1 MHKFLQHK
9 QKAVEQLKILIID
22 DDEVDQ
28 MALKRSLHKSGL
40 NTQTFSASSGSNGLQ
55 LLHQETFDCIFIDF
69 KLPDMDGLDLL
80 EQLQHLELE
89 APLLLVTSHGDERIA
104 AQAIRLGAADYI
116 PKSILTPEAIS
127 HSVRSAIRLRKA
139 ETERFKY
146 EKSLRDAQYQLDLII
161 SSSPM
166 AFFSTNAAGEFL
178 FVQGKVWEMLG
189 LNPEELVGKSCL
201 DVLSS
206 FPRVLNRFKRALN
219 GETIQSIDDL
229 NGSFFKAHYV
239 PIYNEFGKFVGI
251 TGFAID
257 ITDRMNNERELTQ
270 AKELAEKSVRV
281 KEQFL
286 ANMSHE
292 IRTPMNGILGLTN
305 VLQKTNLDQ
314 EQHKFLK
321 AIQTSANNLML
332 IINDLLD
339 LSKITSQQFTFE
351 NISFNLDELIQD
363 IVDLMQ
369 VRVSERN
376 NVLLTHHNGNVPQTL
391 VGDPFRLK
399 QVLLNLIGNA
409 NKFTENGDIKLLIH
423 TLEDSNG
430 KILLEFTVEDS
441 GIGIAEDKLQLIFE
455 SFNQATNDTTRKY
468 GGTGLGLSISKSLV
482 EMQGG
487 TIAVRSQPLAGSA
500 FTFTLPFSA
509 PNASETQKEVPIETQ
524 ESGELELLPMS
535 HLRILLAEDNEINQL
550 LISTVLADWEVE
562 LDMVTNGMEALKMFK
577 KNRYDLIL
585 MDMQMPEMDG
595 YDATG
600 YIRKHG
606 GEQAC
611 IPIIALTA
619 HATTGEVEKCLAAG
633 ADAYVSKPFEPEHL
647 YQTIYKLTHQ
657 NGCTTTSAHAA
668 PSIKLEPLHKLS
680 PDRASFL
687 NELLTLCLNSTLT
700 AQEALASYDEKR
712 NLQQLEHAVADL
724 HDSIAV
730 ISAQPLLGTL
740 EELQQAI
747 EQHNILSIKPLI
759 VQSMLQSKELVDLLN
774 QELSQ
779 LHEIA

>member
-1 MHKFLQHK
+1 MHTFYQHK
-9 QKAVEQLKILIID
+9 QEAPELLKILIID

-28 MALKRSLHKSGL
+28 MALKRSLLKSGL
-40 NTQTFSASSGSNGLQ
+40 NTQTFSATSGRQGLQ
-55 LLHQETFDCIFIDF
+55 WLHEEMFDCIFIDF
-69 KLPDMDGLDLL
+69 KLPDMDGLELL

-127 HSVRSAIRLRKA
+127 HSVRTAIRLRKA
-139 ETERFKY
+139 ELQRFAY
-146 EKSLRDAQYQLDLII
+146 EKSLRNTQHQLDLII
-161 SSSPM
+161 SNSPM
-166 AFFSTNAAGEFL
+166 AFFSTNAAGEFM
-178 FVQGKVWEMLG
+178 FAQGMVWGVLG
-189 LNPEELVGKSCL
+189 INTDDLIGKSCFEML
-201 DVLSS
+201 TRY
-206 FPRVLNRFKRALN
+206 PRVLNRFKRALK
-219 GETIQSIDDL
+219 GETIQSLDDI
-229 NGSFFKAHYV
+229 NGYFFRAHYV
-239 PIYNEFGKFVGI
+239 PIYNEHGKLVGI

-351 NISFNLDELIQD
+351 NISFNLEELIQD

-376 NVLLTHHNGNVPQTL
+376 NILLTYQDTHVPQTL
-391 VGDPFRLK
+391 IGDPFRLK

-409 NKFTENGDIKLLIH
+409 TKFTENGQIKLLVH
-423 TLEDSNG
+423 TLEEADD
-430 KILLEFTVEDS
+430 KLLLEFTVEDS
-441 GIGIAEDKLQLIFE
+441 GIGIPEDKLQLIFE

-500 FTFTLPFSA
+500 FTFTLPFTVPNEAEIQAEELTECSEPEELILA
-509 PNASETQKEVPIETQ
+509 P
-524 ESGELELLPMS
+524 LS

-562 LDMVTNGMEALKMFK
+562 LDMVMNGVEALKMFEQQH
-577 KNRYDLIL
+577 YDIIL

-595 YDATG
+595 YDATR

-606 GEQAC
+606 GERAC

-619 HATTGEVEKCLAAG
+619 HATTGEVEKCLTAG

-647 YQTIYKLTHQ
+647 YQTIYKLTHHQ
-657 NGCTTTSAHAA
+657 DSQMTPLHAA

-680 PDRASFL
+680 PDRITFL
-687 NELLTLCLNSTLT
+687 NELLTLCLNSTLA
-700 AQEALASYDEKR
+700 AQEGLADYDEKR
-712 NLQQLEHAVADL
+712 NLQQLEIAVADL

-730 ISAQPLLGTL
+730 ITAQPLLNTL
-740 EELQQAI
+740 EELQLTI
-747 EQHNILSIKPLI
+747 KQHNILAIKSL
-759 VQSMLQSKELVDLLN
+759 VAQSVIQCEELAELLKH
-774 QELSQ
+774 ELTQ
-779 LHEIA
+779 LHQLA